1 MPFPALPPCERS
13 CLPCSLPIMAGTS
26 QLLQLLGGTPTQAAV
41 GALLAGA
48 GAQVALA
55 YANPARC
62 IVYRQPYDD
71 DVFQV

>member
-1 MPFPALPPCERS
+1 
-13 CLPCSLPIMAGTS
+13 MAGTS